1 MSSGAYFCDS
11 SHEMSSFLM
20 SSTNCTLQLYKEI
33 TCPLDNFELVL
44 FSLAGPDGKSYPL
57 CPYCYSNPP
66 FEGAEKLFGGV
77 GFKGEPGKG
86 GGGGGKGGMPC
97 TLCPHPTCRNS
108 MIQQGV
114 CACPECD
121 GTLVL
126 DPVSA
131 PKWRLDCNKCS
142 NLVYLPHNAHKIA
155 VCQERCD
162 DCGSALLEVRHKLL
176 MILSSLIL
184 FTFARMMNVWYR
196 ILRKKEWSI

>member
-1 MSSGAYFCDS
+1 MIHGIARLKGPIF
-11 SHEMSSFLM
+11 
-20 SSTNCTLQLYKEI
+20 NLQLYKEI

-57 CPYCYSNPP
+57 CPYCYNNPP

-77 GFKGEPGKG
+77 GFSKEPGKHV
-86 GGGGGKGGMPC
+86 GKGGMPC

-155 VCQERCD
+155 VCQERCEE
-162 DCGSALLEVRHKLL
+162 CGSALLEV
-176 MILSSLIL
+176 
-184 FTFARMMNVWYR
+184 
-196 ILRKKEWSI
+196 

>member
-1 MSSGAYFCDS
+1 MISW
-11 SHEMSSFLM
+11 
-20 SSTNCTLQLYKEI
+20 QLYKEI

-57 CPYCYSNPP
+57 CPYCYNNPP

-77 GFKGEPGKG
+77 GFSKEGAK

-142 NLVYLPHNAHKIA
+142 CLVYLPHNAHKIA

-162 DCGSALLEVRHKLL
+162 DCGSALLEVRVA
-176 MILSSLIL
+176 LIFGL
-184 FTFARMMNVWYR
+184 IR
-196 ILRKKEWSI
+196 